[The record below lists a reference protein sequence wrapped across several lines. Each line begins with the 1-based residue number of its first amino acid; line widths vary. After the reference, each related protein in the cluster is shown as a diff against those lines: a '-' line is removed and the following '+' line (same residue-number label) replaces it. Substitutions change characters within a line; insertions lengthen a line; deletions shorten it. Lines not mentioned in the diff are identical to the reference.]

1 MVAINSNPA
10 AAQTASA
17 LYRNDRIID
26 GIIERLSTGKRINSA
41 ADDPAGLA
49 ISTRLT
55 SQVNGLNQAARNANN
70 AISMVQIAD
79 NSADTITNIFQ
90 RMREIV
96 VQAADGSN
104 SASDVALL
112 NTEFT
117 TLAQETD
124 RLVDTTSYNG
134 RNIID
139 GNADESGGSSV
150 T

>member
-55 SQVNGLNQAARNANN
+55 SQVNGLIRRLETPTTPFLWYRL
-70 AISMVQIAD
+70 QI
-79 NSADTITNIFQ
+79 I
-90 RMREIV
+90 
-96 VQAADGSN
+96 
-104 SASDVALL
+104 LL
-112 NTEFT
+112 I
-117 TLAQETD
+117 L
-124 RLVDTTSYNG
+124 
-134 RNIID
+134 
-139 GNADESGGSSV
+139 
-150 T
+150 